1 MDKLWQDLKYSIR
14 TMIRAPGFAAMAVL
28 TLGLGIGANTA
39 FFSVVNGVL
48 LRPLPFAH
56 PEQLVFMQEY
66 RSSRAQDPLGNV
78 SAPDFMDWRAQ
89 SRSFQQFVAFDE
101 RTAVIT
107 GEPGPDRLPAAWV
120 SPAFFQMLQIPLHLG
135 RGFQADEEKFGNHR
149 VVVLSHEIWQR
160 RYLADPNI
168 VGRILPIHG
177 HPHTV
182 IGVMPPGFQFTSQKT
197 DLWLP
202 FAFSSDDL
210 VERGAHYFVVIARR
224 RAGVSIEQAQAE
236 MSEIA
241 ARLEAQY
248 PENKGHGVRVTGLR
262 ENMVGDFRGAMWIL
276 LGAVGLILLIAC
288 ANVAG
293 LMLSR
298 AMAREREIAVRVAL
312 GAGRWRLARQ
322 FLTESLLLAVVAG
335 ALGVLLAVWGTDTL
349 VALGADR
356 VPRLHEVSVDGA
368 SLAFTLAAS
377 LFSAL
382 LFGLVP
388 VLQATGPQLQSALK
402 EGSAGAGSSRQW
414 TRNVLVASEIALAVV
429 LLVGSGLLLQ
439 SFLRMMDEDPGFR
452 PQNVFTFRLSLPET
466 KYLKEEQQAAFFDQ
480 ALRHV
485 RELPGVTDA
494 AAIAPLPMGG
504 STFNLS
510 VILVDRGETF
520 EDRRPAFWRIVS
532 PGYFQT
538 MRIPLRKGRVF
549 NEHDQQGRSCVILIN
564 ETMRKALW
572 QDREPLGERIQIGY
586 NDIVCEIVGVVGDV
600 RHRGLDLAGGMEM
613 YTPMAQV
620 PLSGAEFVVR
630 TSGDPLTSV
639 SDVRRVIQKL
649 DPDLP
654 VVNVRTMEEL
664 VARAGAQRRYAAML
678 MGLFAAAALLLAA
691 VGLYGVINYAVGQ
704 RTREIGLRLAFGAQR
719 RDILRL
725 ILGHG
730 AGLGAVGLLAGVGAA
745 LAATRLMRAMLYQ
758 VEPNDLLTYASV
770 TTVLALVT
778 LVACWIPARRAA
790 RVDPMI
796 ALRYE

>member
-1 MDKLWQDLKYSIR
+1 METLWQDLKYSIR
-14 TMIRAPGFAAMAVL
+14 TLIRAPGFAAMAVL

-66 RSSRAQDPLGNV
+66 RSSRTQDPLGNV

-89 SRSFQQFVAFDE
+89 NRSFQQFVAFDE

-135 RGFQADEEKFGNHR
+135 RGFHADEEKFGNHR

-168 VGRILPIHG
+168 VGRPLPIDG

-182 IGVMPPGFQFTSQKT
+182 IGVMPPGFQFTSQTT
-197 DLWLP
+197 DVWLP
-202 FAFSSDDL
+202 FAFSQDEL
-210 VERGAHYFVVIARR
+210 TERGSHYFVVIARM

-248 PENKGHGVRVTGLR
+248 PLNEGHGVRVTGLR
-262 ENMVGDFRGAMWIL
+262 ESMVGDVRGAMWIL
-276 LGAVGLILLIAC
+276 LGAVGLILLVAC

-298 AMAREREIAVRVAL
+298 ATAREREIAVRVAL

-322 FLTESLLLAVVAG
+322 LLTESLLLAVVAG

-388 VLQATGPQLQSALK
+388 VLQATRPQLQSALK
-402 EGSAGAGSSRQW
+402 EGSAGAGSSRHW
-414 TRNVLVASEIALAVV
+414 TRNALVASEIALAVV

-439 SFLRMMDEDPGFR
+439 SFVRMMDEDPGFS
-452 PQNVFTFRLSLPET
+452 PHNVFTFRLSLPEAR
-466 KYLKEEQQAAFFDQ
+466 YSQDAQRIAFFDQ
-480 ALRHV
+480 ALGRI
-485 RELPGVTDA
+485 RELARVTDTA
-494 AAIAPLPMGG
+494 VIAPLPLGG
-504 STFNLS
+504 STFQLS

-520 EDRRPAFWRIVS
+520 ENRRPAHWRIVS
-532 PGYFQT
+532 TGYFQT
-538 MRIPLRKGRVF
+538 MRIPLRSGRVF
-549 NEHDQQGRSCVILIN
+549 NEHDREGRPCAILIN

-572 QDREPLGERIQIGY
+572 QDHEPLGERIQIGY
-586 NDIVCEIVGVVGDV
+586 NDIICEIVGVMGDV

-613 YTPMAQV
+613 YTPLAQV
-620 PLSGAEFVVR
+620 PLGRAEFVVR
-630 TSGDPLTSV
+630 TSEDPLASV
-639 SDVRRVIQKL
+639 SDVRGVIQKL

-704 RTREIGLRLAFGAQR
+704 RTREIGLRLALGAQR
-719 RDILRL
+719 RDILKL

-758 VEPNDLLTYASV
+758 VEPNDLLTYACV

-790 RVDPMI
+790 RVDPMV